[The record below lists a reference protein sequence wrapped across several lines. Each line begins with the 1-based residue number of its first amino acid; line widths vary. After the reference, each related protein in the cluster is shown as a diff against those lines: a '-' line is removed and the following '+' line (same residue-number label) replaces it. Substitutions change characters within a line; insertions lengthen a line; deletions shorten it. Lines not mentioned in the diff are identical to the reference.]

1 MQLIKQIFSFVFKIW
16 ASVSVA
22 IFAIL
27 VMTIVSIGLLVMIGS
42 GVSDEDISEER
53 VVFGEEDAANSLY
66 SIPINGVILG
76 EKATSGWLEMLSES
90 SVTYG
95 YDIKKTLMDLADDDE
110 VAGVILE
117 INSPGGTIFGSQ
129 AIADGVAYYK
139 DETGKP
145 VIAYI
150 SNLAASGGYWVA
162 ASADEIL
169 ADHGTTMGSI
179 GVIFGPVSYYDG
191 VISQDG
197 GAFVG
202 GIQTTG
208 GIETEY
214 ISAGRSK
221 DLGNPFRRMTADE
234 RSSLQSMVD
243 DSYVEFAGF
252 VADHRPLTEKEITDD
267 LGALVYGEI
276 QAKENGLI
284 DQISNKQDAYDY
296 LANKASVSDDYKI
309 IRELSPDDVFSQLLG
324 IAKIK
329 TRTASLHPLCGQQS
343 TALVYFGSVAVQC
356 QP

>member
-1 MQLIKQIFSFVFKIW
+1 MQLIKRIFSFIFKIW

-22 IFAIL
+22 IVAIL
-27 VMTIVSIGLLVMIGS
+27 VMTVVSIGFLVMIGG
-42 GVSDEDISEER
+42 GVSENDISEEK
-53 VVFGEEDAANSLY
+53 VVFGEEDASNSLY

-76 EKATSGWLEMLSES
+76 EKATSGWLEMLSEP
-90 SVTYG
+90 SVAYG

-129 AIADGVAYYK
+129 AIADGVAYYRDK
-139 DETGKP
+139 TDKP

-202 GIQTTG
+202 GVQTTG

-214 ISAGRSK
+214 IFAGRSK
-221 DLGNPFRRMTADE
+221 DLGNPFRRMTAEE
-234 RSSLQSMVD
+234 RVSLQSMVD
-243 DSYVEFAGF
+243 DSYSQF
-252 VADHRPLTEKEITDD
+252 VTYVAEHRPLTEKEITND

-284 DQISNKQDAYDY
+284 DQISNKQDAYDR
-296 LANKASVSDDYKI
+296 LAEKAEVGDDYKV
-309 IRELSPDDVFSQLLG
+309 IRESSADDVFSQILG
-324 IAKIK
+324 MAKNQ